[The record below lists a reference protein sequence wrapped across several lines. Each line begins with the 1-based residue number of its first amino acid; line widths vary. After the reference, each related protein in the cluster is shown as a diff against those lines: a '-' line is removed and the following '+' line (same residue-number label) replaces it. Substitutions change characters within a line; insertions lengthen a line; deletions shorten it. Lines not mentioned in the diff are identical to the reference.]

1 MSLLM
6 KLRIRGNSLRLR
18 LSRGEVAELA
28 ERGRVDDGIAFG
40 SEPEARLHYG
50 IVCSDETSVLSA
62 RLGSAAIVVTLP
74 TTVARAWA
82 ASDDVSLEA
91 EQPIGA
97 GDVLRLLVEKD
108 FACLQPRAG
117 EDDGDAFPN
126 PNVTC

>member
-1 MSLLM
+1 M

-18 LSRGEVAELA
+18 LTRGEVAALA

-40 SEPEARLHYG
+40 SEPGARLGYS
-50 IVCSDETSVLSA
+50 IVCADDASVLSA
-62 RLGSAAIVVTLP
+62 RLGGGAIVVTVP
-74 TTVARAWA
+74 AAVARAWA

-91 EQPIGA
+91 EQALGGGGG

-108 FACLQPRAG
+108 FACLQPRTD

-126 PNVTC
+126 PNVSC

>member
-1 MSLLM
+1 M

-40 SEPEARLHYG
+40 SEPEARLGYG
-50 IVCSDETSVLSA
+50 IVCSDDASALSA
-62 RLGSAAIVVTLP
+62 RYGAATIVVTLP
-74 TTVARAWA
+74 RSVARTWA
-82 ASDDVSLEA
+82 ASDEVSLEA
-91 EQPIGA
+91 EQPIG
-97 GDVLRLLVEKD
+97 GGEVLRLLVEKD
-108 FACLQPRAG
+108 FACLQPRTG